1 MNVYPALSSDRNSA
15 IHAVSVTSDATYVA
29 TRTLPS
35 GRSALPA
42 GAFSKRGEP
51 RSAASYVK
59 QACGGCKAWV
69 EALPADAFRIAGDWD
84 RADVTLALA
93 AAAPPPPPEPGAPLV
108 AGTTRTGRCAFWD
121 LRNGWGKVA
130 VDGAAGARVFVH
142 WRDLRDRSSLPRG
155 GRVRFAVA
163 ESDKGFAGVDVV
175 LLETTA
181 ADVDALLAAG
191 CLAPRGLAA
200 MAIDDLG
207 DDGARGASAAGAAD
221 DDGDDDAE
229 MTATTP
235 DASFVFAPPT
245 FDHVAADAAVV
256 VPEDDSGVVPVEPG
270 EDVTI
275 LDWPGAYGV
284 GGSVTPVD
292 APDTSPKPT
301 PQPVAPRGVPA
312 AGRAAAAQA
321 EGTCRRAPRVFKV
334 PETVDARDEHGRR
347 LAWRAA
353 GQMEGA

>member
-1 MNVYPALSSDRNSA
+1 MK
-15 IHAVSVTSDATYVA
+15 
-29 TRTLPS
+29 RTLDVPGGNDARRKS
-35 GRSALPA
+35 KDILPFDQSRAEGHAILVGACARVLEARGGALPVRGLMHELNGAVPA

-51 RSAASYVK
+51 RSASSYVK

-69 EALPADAFRIAGDWD
+69 EALPADAFRVAGDWD

-93 AAAPPPPPEPGAPLV
+93 AAAPPPPPEPAAPPV

-270 EDVTI
+270 EDDVDD
-275 LDWPGAYGV
+275 LPPEPPARP
-284 GGSVTPVD
+284 VTP
-292 APDTSPKPT
+292 
-301 PQPVAPRGVPA
+301 
-312 AGRAAAAQA
+312 
-321 EGTCRRAPRVFKV
+321 
-334 PETVDARDEHGRR
+334 
-347 LAWRAA
+347 
-353 GQMEGA
+353 

>member
-1 MNVYPALSSDRNSA
+1 MK
-15 IHAVSVTSDATYVA
+15 
-29 TRTLPS
+29 RTLDVPGGNDARRKS
-35 GRSALPA
+35 KDILPFDQSRAEGHAILVGACARVLEARGGALPVRGLMHELNGAVPA

-69 EALPADAFRIAGDWD
+69 EALPADAFRVAGDWD

-93 AAAPPPPPEPGAPLV
+93 AAAPPPPPEPAAPPV

-207 DDGARGASAAGAAD
+207 DDGARASAAGAAD

-256 VPEDDSGVVPVEPG
+256 VPEDDSGVVPVDPG
-270 EDVTI
+270 EDDVDD
-275 LDWPGAYGV
+275 LPPEPPARP
-284 GGSVTPVD
+284 VTP
-292 APDTSPKPT
+292 
-301 PQPVAPRGVPA
+301 
-312 AGRAAAAQA
+312 
-321 EGTCRRAPRVFKV
+321 
-334 PETVDARDEHGRR
+334 
-347 LAWRAA
+347 
-353 GQMEGA
+353 